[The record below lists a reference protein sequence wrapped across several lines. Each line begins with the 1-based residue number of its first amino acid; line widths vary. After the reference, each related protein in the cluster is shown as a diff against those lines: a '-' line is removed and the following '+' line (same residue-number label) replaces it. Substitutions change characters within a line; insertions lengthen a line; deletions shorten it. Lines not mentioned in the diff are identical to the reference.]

1 MNRRACCV
9 MSFFLVAT
17 VSGSAVSD
25 KNEQQEIKRVNG
37 LVAAIDGLVKKGEY
51 PSLDIDEKTVS
62 EGAPPSFKFYYDPSK
77 DRLVAA
83 VVSVGHET
91 WLNEFRYYY
100 YPDGKPMKYTK
111 TTQERPDN
119 PPKQAVIFDK
129 HGSVL
134 WKNTDAP
141 RVPADDIL
149 RFFNKLQEMRKVFA
163 EY

>member
-1 MNRRACCV
+1 MGF
-9 MSFFLVAT
+9 SLVAT

-25 KNEQQEIKRVNG
+25 SKTEPEDVKQVNA
-37 LVAAIDGLVKKGEY
+37 LVAAIDGSLKKGEY
-51 PSLDIDEKTVS
+51 PSLDIDEKTES
-62 EGAPPSFKFYYDPSK
+62 EGKPPSFKLYYDPSK
-77 DRLVAA
+77 DRLAAA

-111 TTQERPDN
+111 TTKDRPDN

-129 HGSVL
+129 RGKVL

-141 RVPADDIL
+141 RGAADEIF
-149 RFFNKLQEMRKVFA
+149 RFFNKLEEMRKVFV